1 MSSPSTP
8 RSTRS
13 VSAASESPNIL
24 TPGQKIKA
32 MMAEFDSDSE
42 IETYPTTTS
51 RPISKLDFRTK
62 SISAAQ
68 TRQLNHLADSDV
80 DSEDSD
86 DIVRPKGRMAARMQG
101 NKDAFPKEN
110 AAFSRLSDALRKEQ
124 VQAKRSPTSEH
135 SSGDELPLAASERK
149 TKGKARYS
157 PARSDQSRGS
167 HSRARATS
175 PMFVSSPTSPRD
187 ELANSEGAYREMDR
201 NPKSNARFLALVTQ
215 KRKERE
221 ERERIEAEQKAAK
234 RAQMEQ
240 FSSEMLS
247 GEDSEADDPS
257 SAKMLSQ
264 NARQPRKASKKALEE
279 MSRETQRMS
288 RNMQLAHQAQTKKK
302 ISKESLFARFN
313 FMQPNLSAV
322 EAPTLNSSS
331 TAGSQQSSDG
341 EVAQKRND
349 TPHTSPILGPSDTD
363 KPMTEVSEGNLMEID
378 RDDNPAETAAST
390 RAKVFVE
397 ATDAPQELR
406 KPFGTAILDSS
417 ELNSIATKPKRE
429 ARKMTQPSVRVL
441 MSRHDV
447 AQHNKDDSDS
457 DDLEVVT
464 SPAKARRIAAF
475 ENLPSRQM
483 QESSSMTRLKALAH
497 LTSPTRKSTSMT
509 SAELSASLLY
519 RARQQAA
526 KERRERMDELRA
538 KGVVIETAEERA
550 AMEDDL
556 ENLVEKA
563 RQEADDIARH
573 ERAARKKAQGLDEDD
588 EDDDDF
594 VFSGSDDNGSG
605 EDDDNDDRKSV
616 SGKSDILDQE
626 ADGDEDSAEEQSQN
640 APSDVEDQVSRSR
653 RKRRMRV
660 VSDDED
666 DEEPQVPS
674 TPVRLPSKA
683 PRSAERPQFPGMQSP
698 SMSMGLTQAFA
709 GTLADEESVRQTG
722 VEAAPFS
729 LPEPGRPIPRLQAED
744 SEILVRDSQEQ
755 SNDHDFMTNYNQNRA
770 SVSVSESPANHRFS
784 QYSQLPDPTQD
795 QGFVFSPFDPSKRFR
810 ETPPVSTVDTVLVG
824 PSQSPAA
831 ERKRKQLR
839 RGRAAELSAVE
850 EEDNEGDFEINSSA
864 FDVMKKP
871 NKKSTVAFDKKNS
884 KARGVVD
891 EAAEES
897 EDEYAGIGGAS
908 DDSDGEEDAYDQQM
922 INDQSGEVVDEKQ
935 LAALNAEHQRNR
947 DEKDVNKLMRDITT
961 GALRRR
967 RNADDDL
974 DLDDSDD
981 ERLARRRE
989 KQREFAKM
997 RRALLADD
1005 KIGALA
1011 ENPKKA
1017 AFFKAIEDREMDDD
1031 FELDFLNEKESG
1043 SQSET
1048 QNLASQEPAGSAQDG
1063 NKRKRPLEPT
1073 AEDATNRP
1081 PPNLRRTPAS
1091 ALSKKPATLAEI
1103 RETLSFLTETPEY
1116 DSFHEDASIEDEEA
1130 NEEGDSNTSGAEEA
1144 YSDDGSSQSKDGF
1157 AVPRHPR
1164 RTRGPVVDRL
1174 ALLRQASSNSASTSG
1189 SSNTKQAFHSGSSD
1203 SPIGFRPPQLLR
1215 RVTGGST
1222 SSTSSSS
1229 STNRVSKP
1237 GASGPK
1243 KGGAVNSYTAAREQE
1258 RERQLRMKQRNGG
1271 TNIAKLLNKHAG
1283 GGLGALAG
1291 KGQWD

>member
-13 VSAASESPNIL
+13 ASPAGNSPNIL

-42 IETYPTTTS
+42 TETHLTKTS
-51 RPISKLDFRTK
+51 RPISKLDFTINNT
-62 SISAAQ
+62 STTE
-68 TRQLNHLADSDV
+68 TRQRIHLADSED
-80 DSEDSD
+80 DSEDAD

-101 NKDAFPKEN
+101 NAN
-110 AAFSRLSDALRKEQ
+110 ASERDTAFSHLSNVLRKEQ
-124 VQAKRSPTSEH
+124 EQAKKSPTYEDSSEDDLPAAAPKRKSKSKAQQ
-135 SSGDELPLAASERK
+135 SSVP
-149 TKGKARYS
+149 
-157 PARSDQSRGS
+157 SDQSRRS
-167 HSRARATS
+167 PSRARTVS
-175 PMFVSSPTSPRD
+175 PLFVSSPAAPHNEPASDQDSD
-187 ELANSEGAYREMDR
+187 EEMDR
-201 NPKSNARFLALVTQ
+201 NPKSNARFLALVAQ

-221 ERERIEAEQKAAK
+221 EREKIEAEQKATK

-247 GEDSEADDPS
+247 GEDSETDDPS
-257 SAKMLSQ
+257 SAKKLSQ
-264 NARQPRKASKKALEE
+264 IARQPRKASKKALEE

-288 RNMQLAHQAQTKKK
+288 RNMQLAHQAQTIKK
-302 ISKESLFARFN
+302 ITKESLFARFN
-313 FMQPNLSAV
+313 FMQPDVPTV
-322 EAPTLNSSS
+322 EAPTANSSS

-341 EVAQKRND
+341 EVTQKKND
-349 TPHTSPILGPSDTD
+349 TPHTSPILGPSDSD
-363 KPMTEVSEGNLMEID
+363 KPIADVSVQNQSEIGG
-378 RDDNPAETAAST
+378 DDTSAETATST
-390 RAKVFVE
+390 LADRFIKAN
-397 ATDAPQELR
+397 DAPKEL
-406 KPFGTAILDSS
+406 KEPFVAVTVDSS
-417 ELNSIATKPKRE
+417 ELKSNATKPKSE
-429 ARKMTQPSVRVL
+429 SRKMTQPSVRVL

-497 LTSPTRKSTSMT
+497 LTSPTRKTTSMT
-509 SAELSASLLY
+509 SAELSVSLLY

-550 AMEDDL
+550 AMEDNL

-563 RQEADDIARH
+563 RQEGDEIARQ

-605 EDDDNDDRKSV
+605 EDDDDDDGQCV
-616 SGKSDILDQE
+616 SEKLKFLDQGANE
-626 ADGDEDSAEEQSQN
+626 DDDSADEQSEM
-640 APSDVEDQVSRSR
+640 APSDVEEEVSESR
-653 RKRRMRV
+653 RKRRTRV

-674 TPVRLPSKA
+674 TPVRPPSDA
-683 PRSAERPQFPGMQSP
+683 PQSAERPQFPGMQSP

-709 GTLADEESVRQTG
+709 GTLADDDGASQTRS
-722 VEAAPFS
+722 EAAVFS
-729 LPEPGRPIPRLQAED
+729 LPDPGRPIPRLQAED

-755 SNDHDFMTNYNQNRA
+755 SNDHDFMSNYNPSIAR
-770 SVSVSESPANHRFS
+770 VSESPANHRFS

-795 QGFVFSPFDPSKRFR
+795 EGFVFSPFDPAKRFR
-810 ETPPVSTVDTVLVG
+810 ETPPVSTVDTVLIG
-824 PSQSPAA
+824 QSQSPVA

-839 RGRAAELSAVE
+839 RGRAADMSVVE
-850 EEDNEGDFEINSSA
+850 EEDNEGDFEINANA
-864 FDVMKKP
+864 FNVMKKAT
-871 NKKSTVAFDKKNS
+871 KKSTVAFDKKNS
-884 KARGVVD
+884 KAKGIVD

-908 DDSDGEEDAYDQQM
+908 DDSDGEEDAYDHQM

-997 RRALLADD
+997 RRALLADE

-1017 AFFKAIEDREMDDD
+1017 AFFKAIEDREMEDD
-1031 FELDFLNEKESG
+1031 FELDFLEEKEGG
-1043 SQSET
+1043 SQVES
-1048 QNLASQEPAGSAQDG
+1048 QDIASQEQVETAHDG
-1063 NKRKRPLEPT
+1063 KKRKRPLEPT

-1091 ALSKKPATLAEI
+1091 AMSKKPATLAEI

-1116 DSFHEDASIEDEEA
+1116 DSFHEDASIDDEGVEEEGGSNISGTEEA
-1130 NEEGDSNTSGAEEA
+1130 F
-1144 YSDDGSSQSKDGF
+1144 SDDGGSQPKDGF
-1157 AVPRHPR
+1157 AVPTHPR

-1174 ALLRQASSNSASTSG
+1174 ALLRQASSNSATTSG
-1189 SSNTKQAFHSGSSD
+1189 SSNTKQAFHSGNSD
-1203 SPIGFRPPQLLR
+1203 GPIGFRPPQLLR

-1222 SSTSSSS
+1222 SSNSSSS
-1229 STNRVSKP
+1229 STSRVSKP
-1237 GASGPK
+1237 SASGPK

-1258 RERQLRMKQRNGG
+1258 REKQLRMKQRSGG
-1271 TNIAKLLNKHAG
+1271 TNITKLLNKHAG
-1283 GGLGALAG
+1283 GSLGALAG